1 MTDGGNSRVS
11 QIVARY
17 PIRIT
22 RNHGFP
28 SARLIEL
35 VKPSLDPL
43 FGGPVPA
50 TIIIRNIV
58 IAEVSPN
65 NLAISCDVIYVS

>member
-1 MTDGGNSRVS
+1 MTNGGHSRVS
-11 QIVARY
+11 QSVPRF

-22 RNHGFP
+22 RNDGFP
-28 SARLIEL
+28 SARVIEL
-35 VKPSLDPL
+35 VKLSLDPP
-43 FGGPVPA
+43 FGDPVPA

-58 IAEVSPN
+58 ITEVSPN

>member
-1 MTDGGNSRVS
+1 MTDGGDSRVS
-11 QIVARY
+11 QSVARF
-17 PIRIT
+17 PIRII

-28 SARLIEL
+28 SARIIDLI
-35 VKPSLDPL
+35 KSSLDPL
-43 FGGPVPA
+43 LGDPVPA

-58 IAEVSPN
+58 IAQISPD

>member
-1 MTDGGNSRVS
+1 MTDGGDSRVS
-11 QIVARY
+11 QSVARF

-22 RNHGFP
+22 RNHRF
-28 SARLIEL
+28 SSTRIIDLI
-35 VKPSLDPL
+35 KSSLDPL
-43 FGGPVPA
+43 FGDPVPA